1 MLFGTYEFVFVL
13 LSLALTGVLGLQ
25 LFLSGSAALFWL
37 ASASLGIQ
45 FVSVTLPAQA
55 RADWHGGHLNSELN
69 DERNRAATENSCCN
83 RRANYQAGFSGA
95 AVLVS
100 QNRDLDV
107 FADKLIHASV
117 PVFTPKREI
126 TVTSPLLDS
135 ITQNTPGYSEG
146 YAAGVPK
153 RFAWCGGSYKPAG
166 YSAPPSDFTAVTGW
180 GAIYPKAGAPAYSNP
195 DATIEVANAKTYLR
209 LKATREW
216 VLIQDQARL
225 KVIGSHFAAD
235 FSPKAN
241 MEMRSDTQPDG
252 SVVIGAPTVGYNNH
266 FWFSERGT
274 FPAGIVDGVYVQM
287 DMRTND
293 SQISLV
299 ANVGADWWRDAHAD
313 FLRNFSNNPGAG
325 MSNWVELSTE
335 WSTLRFYSLSTSQL
349 QASPPPP
356 LVEPTQTRPA
366 FTRRLLSFSPHC
378 LSRSR
383 RIR

>member
-1 MLFGTYEFVFVL
+1 MLFGTNESGVVL
-13 LSLALTGVLGLQ
+13 LLLALTVVLGLQ
-25 LFLSGSAALFWL
+25 PFPRGPAALFWL
-37 ASASLGIQ
+37 AVASLGVQ
-45 FVSVTLPAQA
+45 FIFVTLSAQA
-55 RADWHGGHLNSELN
+55 RADYDDYFKSAPN
-69 DERNRAATENSCCN
+69 DESKTVATKNNCCN
-83 RRANYQAGFSGA
+83 WHANYQAGFSGA
-95 AVLVS
+95 ILV
-100 QNRDLDV
+100 NRTRNLDAFSDELAHVSIPV
-107 FADKLIHASV
+107 FA
-117 PVFTPKREI
+117 PKREI
-126 TVTSPLLDS
+126 TVASPLLDS

-153 RFAWCGGSYKPAG
+153 HFAWCSGSYKPAG

-180 GAIYPKAGAPAYSNP
+180 GQIYPKAGALAYPNP
-195 DATIEVANAKTYLR
+195 DATIEIANAKTYVR
-209 LKATREW
+209 LKATGDW
-216 VLIQDQARL
+216 VLIQDQAAL
-225 KVIGSHFAAD
+225 KIIGSHFAAD
-235 FSPKAN
+235 FSLKASV
-241 MEMRSDTQPDG
+241 EMRSSTRPDG
-252 SVVIGAPTVGYNNH
+252 SVAIGAPTGGYNNH
-266 FWFSERGT
+266 FWFSERGI
-274 FPAGIVDGVYVQM
+274 FPAGSVDGVYVQM

-356 LVEPTQTRPA
+356 LVEPTQMRPA

-383 RIR
+383 RIP

>member
-1 MLFGTYEFVFVL
+1 MLFGPYESVFVL
-13 LSLALTGVLGLQ
+13 LSLALTGYLSLR
-25 LFLSGSAALFWL
+25 LFLRGSAVLFWL
-37 ASASLGIQ
+37 AGASLGVQ
-45 FVSVTLPAQA
+45 FIFAALPAQA
-55 RADWHGGHLNSELN
+55 HADYDGHFNLEWNSE
-69 DERNRAATENSCCN
+69 RGTAATEDGCCN
-83 RRANYQAGFSGA
+83 RGTNDQAGFGDA
-95 AVLVS
+95 AILAS
-100 QNRDLDV
+100 QIRDLDA
-107 FADKLIHASV
+107 FADKPIHVSA

-180 GAIYPKAGAPAYSNP
+180 GAIYPKAGVPAYSNP
-195 DATIEVANAKTYLR
+195 DATIEIANAKTYVR

-216 VLIQDQARL
+216 ILIQDQPRL
-225 KVIGSHFAAD
+225 HIIGSHFPAD

-241 MEMRSDTQPDG
+241 VEMHSNTRPDG
-252 SVVIGAPTVGYNNH
+252 SVVIGAPTLGYNNH

-274 FPAGIVDGVYVQM
+274 FPAGSVDGVYVEM

-299 ANVGADWWRDAHAD
+299 ANVGADWWRDAQAD

-335 WSTLRFYSLSTSQL
+335 WSTIRFYSLSTSQL

-356 LVEPTQTRPA
+356 LVDATQARPA

-378 LSRSR
+378 LSRPR